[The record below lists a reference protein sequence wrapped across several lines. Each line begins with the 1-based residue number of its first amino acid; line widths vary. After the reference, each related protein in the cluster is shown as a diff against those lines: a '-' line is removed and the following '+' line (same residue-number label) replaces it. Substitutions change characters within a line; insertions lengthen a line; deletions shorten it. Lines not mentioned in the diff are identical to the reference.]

1 METAGQGVSQSLTY
15 KVSSHLLVLL
25 KPASV
30 TELQER
36 VDMIGARLEQ
46 NLQVRKRAERA
57 VGRTSLG
64 HIREG
69 GRPWA
74 CPSGIQT
81 SGGET
86 TTRGNIHD
94 TPSSQGAG
102 LM

>member
-46 NLQVRKRAERA
+46 NLREEE
-57 VGRTSLG
+57 S
-64 HIREG
+64 REG
-69 GRPWA
+69 CRQDLPGTHRGRRQALGMPFRHSNLGW
-74 CPSGIQT
+74 
-81 SGGET
+81 
-86 TTRGNIHD
+86 GNYH
-94 TPSSQGAG
+94 
-102 LM
+102 